1 MRDDSLV
8 LDFGESSISRQLQHI
23 ADHLA
28 LLSDRTDW
36 WGPARVAF
44 DAIIDNYRVRAHAL
58 ALETEERGP

>member
-8 LDFGESSISRQLQHI
+8 LDFGESSISRQLQQI

-36 WGPARVAF
+36 WGPARVAL
-44 DAIIDNYRVRAHAL
+44 DAIIDSYRVRAHAL
-58 ALETEERGP
+58 ALEAEDLGP

>member
-1 MRDDSLV
+1 MGDDSLV

-36 WGPARVAF
+36 WGPARVAA
-44 DAIIDNYRVRAHAL
+44 DAIINNYRVRAHAL
-58 ALETEERGP
+58 ALEAEELGP

>member
-28 LLSDRTDW
+28 MLSGRTDW

-58 ALETEERGP
+58 ALEAEELGP